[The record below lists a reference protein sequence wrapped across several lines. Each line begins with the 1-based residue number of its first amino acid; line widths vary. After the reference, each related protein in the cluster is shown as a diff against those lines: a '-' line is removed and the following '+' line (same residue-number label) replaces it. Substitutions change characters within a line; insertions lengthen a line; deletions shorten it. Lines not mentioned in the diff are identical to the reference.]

1 MIIILK
7 TFTKKEKTP
16 SNKSGKDYRDW
27 REFLQE
33 HFSGEVEK
41 EKRKR
46 NGGKQKDSKP
56 ASTKTV
62 VSNTKPDN
70 NPPTRTKKDIAL
82 QNKIDRTNKEI
93 ELEEKRIKLKDLKN
107 IDEPDRIDKVKEKAK
122 SIIENPKF
130 KKGAKIAGLSA
141 LGAGITVGAILG
153 GRKIKQKI
161 DEKNSNNRIKK
172 SIMED
177 PEKEEQ

>member
-1 MIIILK
+1 MIIVLK
-7 TFTKKEKTP
+7 TKAFADKRDKKKKP
-16 SNKSGKDYRDW
+16 SNSYSMEDGC
-27 REFLQE
+27 
-33 HFSGEVEK
+33 K
-41 EKRKR
+41 EYKKRMENDKK
-46 NGGKQKDSKP
+46 NQKPKP
-56 ASTKTV
+56 
-62 VSNTKPDN
+62 NQD
-70 NPPTRTKKDIAL
+70 PPKTKKDQDL

-93 ELEEKRIKLKDLKN
+93 ELEEKKIKLKELKKGS
-107 IDEPDRIDKVKEKAK
+107 EPDRIDKVKEKAK